1 MIFGLIYFSSL
12 QAEFSRL
19 KASLEMGRKLVKE
32 KSREIESKN
41 KKINTLIEE
50 ITMME
55 ARHDVMENEIDIE
68 NLLQCNLGELSMKDM
83 MNMTDVSFPA
93 DLIDLDFPPLDIQS
107 EQPQLH
113 SSFMMEEGRT
123 ISNIDSVKAA
133 EVVHVNRPEI
143 DEQKVQKRVSH
154 SQTVKEETKFHM
166 VQKRESPGTYQT
178 GSSSSKIW
186 QISFPPSEEL
196 LTAQFIS
203 CPHCSMIFS
212 RRCQWMLKNH
222 ISECHNTGMTYPC
235 QYCDKQFTDQSI
247 LIAHSMRHHLTHP

>member
-107 EQPQLH
+107 EQPQLR

-143 DEQKVQKRVSH
+143 DEQKVPKRISQ
-154 SQTVKEETKFHM
+154 SQTVQEETKFQT
-166 VQKRESPGTYQT
+166 VKKRESLGTNQT
-178 GSSSSKIW
+178 GPSSSKMW

-196 LTAQFIS
+196 LQCAQW
-203 CPHCSMIFS
+203 PRYTDFS
-212 RRCQWMLKNH
+212 SVYRKSLK
-222 ISECHNTGMTYPC
+222 IGG
-235 QYCDKQFTDQSI
+235 
-247 LIAHSMRHHLTHP
+247 